1 MPKNLSFYILI
12 VIICIAAVLRF
23 YKLASVPPSLY
34 WDEASLGY
42 NAYSILKT
50 LHDEHG
56 KFLPLTNFAAFG
68 DYKPPGYIYATV
80 PSIAIFGLNEFATR
94 FPSAFFGVLTVILTY
109 FLTKKL
115 FSEGYQK
122 YQKYQEY
129 QELSS
134 KREKSARGTRD
145 TRGTLDTPQIIALLA
160 ALFLTISPWHLQFSR
175 GAFEANLGLFFS
187 VLGIW
192 LFLKFAQDNSFWIL
206 PSALSFLAGMYT
218 FTGQRLFVPF
228 ILLVL
233 AIQFRK
239 QILAQIKIVVA
250 TALIAAILFWP
261 LFVFATQTIE
271 GRLRFDEVTIFKDL
285 EPINQSIRFRQR
297 DNFSWLSNIIHNR
310 RLFYSYEYLTH
321 YFDAFN
327 PSFLFTKGDV
337 NPRLSIQEVGELY
350 YIDLL
355 LVLAGVYFLF
365 ATKQKYR
372 FLIITWLL
380 ISPLGPATAR
390 ETPHALR
397 MIHILPTFQIL
408 AAYGF
413 FQFYKFVKFKKFFL
427 VLTFLLLSLNFF
439 FYLHMYYVHWP
450 RNYSGEWQ
458 FGYKE
463 AVEFIKLRYNDV
475 DYVVVTKAQGRPYI
489 YFLLYM
495 QFNPREYWKSV
506 QITKDKFFFI
516 NVDGFDKLRFTDSL
530 TEASVSGRV
539 LYVVLPNTLPP
550 SAQKLKT
557 ITRLDGTSVFDIGE
571 AEIR

>member
-1 MPKNLSFYILI
+1 MKKVFLIAIIL
-12 VIICIAAVLRF
+12 VASVLRL
-23 YKLASVPPSLY
+23 YKLGSVPPSLY

-42 NAYSILKT
+42 NAYSILT
-50 LHDEHG
+50 TAHDEHG
-56 KFLPLTNFAAFG
+56 KFLPLTNFGTFG

-80 PSIAIFGLNEFATR
+80 PSIAIFGLSDFAIR
-94 FPSAFFGVLTVILTY
+94 FPSAFFGVLTVLLTY
-109 FLTKKL
+109 FLTKK
-115 FSEGYQK
+115 FFESEVVAQV
-122 YQKYQEY
+122 
-129 QELSS
+129 
-134 KREKSARGTRD
+134 AT
-145 TRGTLDTPQIIALLA
+145 
-160 ALFLTISPWHLQFSR
+160 LFLAISPWHLQFSR

-192 LFLKFAQDNSFWIL
+192 LFLKFAKDSPLWIL
-206 PSALSFLAGMYT
+206 PSTLSFLAGMYT

-239 QILAQIKIVVA
+239 QVFAQIKIVLI
-250 TALIAAILFWP
+250 TALIAGILFWP
-261 LFVFATQTIE
+261 LFIFTTQTLE

-285 EPINQSIRFRQR
+285 QPINDSIRYRTK
-297 DNFSWLSNIIHNR
+297 DNFSWWSDIIHNR
-310 RLFYSYEYLTH
+310 RLFFAYQYLIH

-327 PSFLFTKGDV
+327 PNFLFTRGDV
-337 NPRLSIQEVGELY
+337 NPRLSVQEVGELY
-350 YIDLL
+350 YVDLL
-355 LVLAGVYFLF
+355 LILAGIYFLF

-372 FLIITWLL
+372 FLIIGWLL

-450 RNYSGEWQ
+450 LNYSGEWQ
-458 FGYKE
+458 YGYKQ
-463 AVEFIKLRYNDV
+463 AAEFVKSRYNDV
-475 DYVVVTKAQGRPYI
+475 DYVLVTKSQARPYI

-495 QFNPREYWKSV
+495 KFDPRIYWQSA
-506 QITKDKFFFI
+506 QIVKDRFFFI
-516 NVDGFDKLRFTDSL
+516 DVEGFDKFRFTDSFDQS
-530 TEASVSGRV
+530 SVSGKI
-539 LYVVLPNTLPP
+539 LYVASPGQLPP
-550 SAQKLKT
+550 FANKLKT
-557 ITRLDGTSVFDIGE
+557 IIRLDKTEVFEIGE
-571 AEIR
+571 ATIK

>member
-1 MPKNLSFYILI
+1 MPKKLSKYILI
-12 VIICIAAVLRF
+12 VIIFIAAVLRF
-23 YKLASVPPSLY
+23 YKLGSVPPSLY

-50 LHDEHG
+50 GHDEHG
-56 KFLPLTNFAAFG
+56 KFLPITNFAAFG

-80 PSIAIFGLNEFATR
+80 PSIAAFGLTEFTIR
-94 FPSAFFGVLTVILTY
+94 FPSAFFGVLTVLLTY
-109 FLTKKL
+109 FLAKKL
-115 FSEGYQK
+115 FVEKYHKYEKYERYEKQSLNLTSRTSGTSRTFSTSE
-122 YQKYQEY
+122 
-129 QELSS
+129 
-134 KREKSARGTRD
+134 T
-145 TRGTLDTPQIIALLA
+145 IALLSA
-160 ALFLTISPWHLQFSR
+160 FFLAISPWHLQFSR

-192 LFLKFAQDNSFWIL
+192 LFLKFAQDNPLWIL
-206 PSALSFLAGMYT
+206 PSVLSFLAGMYT

-239 QILAQIKIVVA
+239 QVFAQIKIVLI
-250 TALIAAILFWP
+250 TALITSILFWP
-261 LFVFATQTIE
+261 LFIFTTQTIE

-285 EPINQSIRFRQR
+285 QPINDSIRYRAR
-297 DNFSWLSNIIHNR
+297 DNFSWWSDIIHNR

-321 YFDAFN
+321 YFDSFN
-327 PSFLFTKGDV
+327 PRFLFTKGDV
-337 NPRLSIQEVGELY
+337 NPRLSVQEVGELY
-350 YIDLL
+350 YVDLL
-355 LVLAGVYFLF
+355 FILAGIYFLF

-372 FLIITWLL
+372 FLIIGWLL
-380 ISPLGPATAR
+380 ISPFGPATAR

-408 AAYGF
+408 AAFGL
-413 FQFYKFVKFKKFFL
+413 FYLYRVIRYKKLFIIFA
-427 VLTFLLLSLNFF
+427 FLLFTFNFL

-463 AVEFIKLRYNDV
+463 AVEFIKPRYNDV

-495 QFNPREYWKSV
+495 QFDPREYWKSA
-506 QITKDKFFFI
+506 QITRDKFFFI
-516 NVDGFDKLRFTDSL
+516 DVDGFGKLRFTDSL
-530 TEASVSGRV
+530 NETSVSGKV
-539 LYVVLPNTLPP
+539 LYVTSPNALPP
-550 SAQKLKT
+550 SVQKLKT
-557 ITRLDGTSVFDIGE
+557 ISRLDGTSVFDVGE
-571 AEIR
+571 LEIR

>member
-365 ATKQKYR
+365 ATKHKYR

-439 FYLHMYYVHWP
+439 FYLHMDDVHWP

-495 QFNPREYWKSV
+495 QFNPREYWKSA

>member
-495 QFNPREYWKSV
+495 QFNPREYWKSA

-557 ITRLDGTSVFDIGE
+557 IIRLDGTSVFDIGE